1 MTIQFKAYDV
11 REERISVP
19 APNQFRVEHNPNY
32 VDSLIAGCLSPIIHL
47 PQILWFG
54 SFWPFLKSLWKGLSF
69 IVYSIMAGLA
79 GQANGFQTVEVKER
93 TLSDEEKQAALDDML
108 QGTGFV
114 AVKLSDL
121 GASQADRTG
130 RI

>member
-1 MTIQFKAYDV
+1 MTIQFIAYDV
-11 REERISVP
+11 EEERTSAP
-19 APNQFRVEHNPNY
+19 TPNQFRIGHNPSY
-32 VDSLIAGCLSPIIHL
+32 VNSLIAGCLSPIIHL

-54 SFWPFLKSLWKGLSF
+54 SFWPFLQSLWKGLSF

-79 GQANGFQTVEVKER
+79 GQANGFRTVEVKER

-114 AVKLSDL
+114 AVKLSNL
-121 GASQADRTG
+121 GASQAKRTE
-130 RI
+130 RV